1 MYRHEDAVLCEQQ
14 RKRLRDQEG
23 IEFVEPNE
31 FCDLAVS
38 HRLLLRCDDGH
49 AAVRGLYDPLTG
61 QTFLAEEEKLF
72 GFRLT

>member
-31 FCDLAVS
+31 SAIWQFPIAFYCVATMATPPCGGCTT
-38 HRLLLRCDDGH
+38 R
-49 AAVRGLYDPLTG
+49 
-61 QTFLAEEEKLF
+61 
-72 GFRLT
+72 